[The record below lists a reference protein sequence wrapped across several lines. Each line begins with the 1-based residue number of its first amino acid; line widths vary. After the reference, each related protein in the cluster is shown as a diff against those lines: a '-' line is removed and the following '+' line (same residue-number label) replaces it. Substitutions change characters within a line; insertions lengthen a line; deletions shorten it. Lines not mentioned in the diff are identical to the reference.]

1 MQEKKQLQKLSVKEW
16 TEKQLKTKNIH
27 NKQQMKWKQVNMLL
41 KWREKYLNKEKHS
54 EAWSWKKMKSQL
66 IKTQTKT

>member
-1 MQEKKQLQKLSVKEW
+1 
-16 TEKQLKTKNIH
+16 
-27 NKQQMKWKQVNMLL
+27 MKWKQVNMLL